1 MSELEGMLTN
11 LQNTTEVQTSYQT
24 IAEGTR
30 RLISFFEVLLD
41 IHKQQESSVSSSN

>member
-30 RLISFFEVLLD
+30 RLVSFFEVLLD
-41 IHKQQESSVSSSN
+41 IHKQQEGSVSSSN